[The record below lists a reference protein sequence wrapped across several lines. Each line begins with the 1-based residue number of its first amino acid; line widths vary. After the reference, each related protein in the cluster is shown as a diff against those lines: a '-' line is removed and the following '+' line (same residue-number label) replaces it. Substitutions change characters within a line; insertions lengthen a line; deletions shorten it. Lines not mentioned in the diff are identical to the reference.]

1 MRRNRLREL
10 LNAGQPT
17 LGTHI
22 HSSWPTIIELV
33 GHSGMFDYVE
43 FVGEYAPY
51 DLYALENIGRAVDLF
66 DHMSAMM
73 KIEQEPRTY
82 LTIRAIGSGI
92 QNVLF
97 ADPRTKEDVEECVRA
112 VRAEAPHARGRH
124 GVGMRRDVGFVL
136 EPGAPS
142 FVKAL
147 DDAVIA
153 LMIEKDPAVQ
163 NLEALLS
170 VKGVDMVQF
179 GPADYSMSLGLTGQW
194 DHPRVREAE
203 KHVIETALK
212 MGIAPRAEISR
223 PEEAARYL
231 EMGVKHFCIGSDV
244 NILFNWFRDCGKSMN
259 QLLKRETPATGPD
272 VKSGY
277 RA

>member
-1 MRRNRLREL
+1 
-10 LNAGQPT
+10 
-17 LGTHI
+17 
-22 HSSWPTIIELV
+22 
-33 GHSGMFDYVE
+33 
-43 FVGEYAPY
+43 
-51 DLYALENIGRAVDLF
+51 
-66 DHMSAMM
+66 
-73 KIEQEPRTY
+73 
-82 LTIRAIGSGI
+82 
-92 QNVLF
+92 
-97 ADPRTKEDVEECVRA
+97 
-112 VRAEAPHARGRH
+112 
-124 GVGMRRDVGFVL
+124 MRRDVGFVL

-163 NLEALLS
+163 NLESLLS

-194 DHPRVREAE
+194 DHPKVREAE
-203 KHVIETALK
+203 KYVIETALK

-223 PEEAARYL
+223 PDEAARYL
-231 EMGVKHFCIGSDV
+231 DMGVRHFCIGSDV
-244 NILFNWFRDCGKSMN
+244 NILFNWFRDCGQSMN
-259 QLLKRETPATGPD
+259 QLLKREVPAAAPE